1 MGKNPIGKI
10 PLNIYICRPTFFTPK
25 EIKTSKMAKI
35 LIALTMMTV
44 IGLSAS
50 AQKARKADKQPAA
63 KTAAKTVKKHKRRHI
78 EPPPQNF
85 QVCVNNNGY
94 YICNQPPG
102 PANTTHPAIVIKE
115 EKPYDPVA
123 DARYSHDEVVT
134 PITEPLPVGPVSQ
147 SYPEN
152 IYTIVGIPHPYQYPH
167 YVKLGP
173 YGYKRP

>member
-1 MGKNPIGKI
+1 MRRAANV
-10 PLNIYICRPTFFTPK
+10 PLRR
-25 EIKTSKMAKI
+25 KTVKHKRLYAALVAMA
-35 LIALTMMTV
+35 ALLA
-44 IGLSAS
+44 GC
-50 AQKARKADKQPAA
+50 AA
-63 KTAAKTVKKHKRRHI
+63 KTTTTTAKKHKRRHV

-85 QVCVNNNGY
+85 QVCVNNAGY

-134 PITEPLPVGPVSQ
+134 PITEPVPVGPVSQ
-147 SYPEN
+147 SYPDN
-152 IYTIVGIPHPYQYPH
+152 IYTVIGVPHPYQNPRYI
-167 YVKLGP
+167 KLGP